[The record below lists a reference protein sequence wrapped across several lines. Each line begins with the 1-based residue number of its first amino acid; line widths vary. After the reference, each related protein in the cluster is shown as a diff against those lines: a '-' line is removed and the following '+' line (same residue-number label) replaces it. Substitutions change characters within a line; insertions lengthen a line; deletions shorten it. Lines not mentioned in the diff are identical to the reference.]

1 LSSKF
6 LSREDRITLALWY
19 RMKEIGKTNSERF
32 RDFDKK
38 VQEIKEREWLSD
50 EDMEKI
56 ARECYEELTRVQG
69 DMQEFT

>member
-1 LSSKF
+1 
-6 LSREDRITLALWY
+6 
-19 RMKEIGKTNSERF
+19 MKEIGKTNSERF

-56 ARECYEELTRVQG
+56 AKECYEELTRVQG